1 MEPRQMSPEEA
12 DFIANMT
19 PQQRSAYDRVQ
30 AIRAQEAEEKMK
42 GFEQNAPT

>member
-30 AIRAQEAEEKMK
+30 AIRAQEEMK
-42 GFEQNAPT
+42 GFDQNGPH